1 MARQFGSGEVLRLCH
16 SGSSQWSRMLYKK
29 IKIRTEGTR
38 SQQRRAYVT
47 GRSFRNR
54 MLRQIRG
61 EASNERLEN
70 PPKYEQV

>member
-1 MARQFGSGEVLRLCH
+1 MARQFSPGEVLRLCH
-16 SGSSQWSRMLYKK
+16 SGSSQWSRMLYKIK
-29 IKIRTEGTR
+29 IKTEGTR

-70 PPKYEQV
+70 PPKCEQV